1 MTAVIRTVL
10 TVAALGLSASWL
22 SAQAQGT
29 QVAFGAA
36 PHERDLPVEVTAE
49 NLSVDQQDGTAIFTG
64 DVLIA
69 QGEMRLSAPWV
80 KVHYLE
86 GESKIEKLEAKE
98 GVTLVSGEDAA
109 ELRQADYNVSTG
121 IITMDG
127 DVLLVQGRSAITGD
141 RMFVDTAAGTARVN
155 GRVKTVL
162 QPESSGQ

>member
-29 QVAFGAA
+29 QVAFGAS
-36 PHERDLPVEVTAE
+36 PHSRDLPVEVTAE
-49 NLSVDQQDGTAIFTG
+49 TLSVDQKDGTAIFTG

-69 QGEMRLSAPWV
+69 QGDMRLSAPWV
-80 KVHYLE
+80 KVHYQE
-86 GESKIEKLEAKE
+86 GQSEIEKLEAKE
-98 GVTLVSGEDAA
+98 GVTLVSGADAA
-109 ELRQADYNVSTG
+109 EAQQADYNVSTV

-127 DVLLVQGRSAITGD
+127 DVLLVQGASAITGD
-141 RMFVDTAAGTARVN
+141 QMFVDTVAGTARMA

-162 QPESSGQ
+162 QPQSRGQ